1 MWPDNVKKV
10 RSIQY
15 PPTENEDENGDK
27 EQYLNLAMLAG
38 YYFLI
43 SFDMMFSASLFAVY
57 VNFKCCLML
66 ILYWVICL
74 SLSTCFMMFIHLLVS
89 LTSICIIDLN
99 QQRYSDIISLIRMRL
114 RFELLRTC
122 LIALRGY
129 QARKAEN
136 KNTFISEFHLIL
148 FKWSKTWLFC
158 GKGCI
163 SSQ

>member
-1 MWPDNVKKV
+1 MLKKCEV
-10 RSIQY
+10 SSIH
-15 PPTENEDENGDK
+15 PLKMRTKTGMRNNTW
-27 EQYLNLAMLAG
+27 LCWLAII
-38 YYFLI
+38 FLFLYI

-57 VNFKCCLML
+57 VHFKCCLML

-74 SLSTCFMMFIHLLVS
+74 SLSTCFMMSIHLLVS